1 MKRPQIP
8 RWRWWAVGIGW
19 GVPLVLIGVLQLV
32 PGLTIPSEEGVR
44 WQPLQP
50 GELAVRYEQAEQAL
64 KDSSWDEAQRLF
76 ESLREESPLNP
87 LILAQLSTVYR
98 RQSKGAEALASLKL
112 ALEQDPGLKEGW
124 YNLACLQ
131 LMQGWREEALV
142 SLRTAIQA
150 GLEVRRYLPSDPD
163 LKGLST
169 DPWVQLYLEGA
180 STIPTHDRT
189 LTVRV
194 EPSMVNPGQEVR
206 VRIEL
211 LGLGQGETPPSGAS
225 VRWEGSPQLLPLEP
239 LSLEV
244 QRAVGVVEGRG
255 WSRWTLEARLRARA
269 AGQVMMG
276 PWLGKVEGVQVTA
289 SAQPLWVA
297 LGMEKNAEDIKR
309 YDVDAEVK
317 DERLDWRPHA
327 FFLFDA
333 QAPVGP
339 ERGSVLK
346 NGDVLAGE
354 SLEVVVGPLRGER
367 VEVKGEEGSL
377 SNAAV
382 VRTLRFED
390 GSTWWV
396 EERGVLEAPQDGRWD
411 VRVYE
416 APETRT
422 MAITEASSPP

>member
-1 MKRPQIP
+1 MPRIP
-8 RWRWWAVGIGW
+8 RWRGWAVGIGW
-19 GVPLVLIGVLQLV
+19 GVPLVLMGVLQLV

-64 KDSSWDEAQRLF
+64 KAGSWDEAQRLF
-76 ESLREESPLNP
+76 ENLREESPLNP

-98 RQSKGAEALASLKL
+98 RQSKEMEALASLKL

-131 LMQGWREEALV
+131 LKQGWRADALS

-150 GLEVRRYLPSDPD
+150 GLEVRRYLPTDPD
-163 LKGLST
+163 LQGLLA

-206 VRIEL
+206 VWIEL

-225 VRWEGSPQLLPLEP
+225 VRWEGGAQLLPLEP

-244 QRAVGVVEGRG
+244 QRAVGVVDGRG

-269 AGQVMMG
+269 AGPVMMG

-289 SAQPLWVA
+289 AAQPLWVA
-297 LGMEKNAEDIKR
+297 LGMGKKDEDIKR
-309 YDVDAEVK
+309 YDVNDEVK
-317 DERLDWRPHA
+317 EEGLDWRPHA

-333 QAPVGP
+333 QDAVGP
-339 ERGSVLK
+339 ERGSVLR
-346 NGDVLAGE
+346 NGDVLTGE
-354 SLEVVVGPLRGER
+354 SLEVVVGPLRGDR
-367 VEVKGEEGSL
+367 VEVRGEGGGL

-396 EERGVLEAPQDGRWD
+396 EERGVLEAPQNGKWA
-411 VRVYE
+411 VRVKDGSQ
-416 APETRT
+416 TRT
-422 MAITEASSPP
+422 LASSNAPASP